1 LLLGPLSL
9 MEVLMLL
16 LSLIYHKRLSF
27 FMCMCVFWCR
37 YIVAD
42 KLFDDMLMRHGN
54 VHPYGSMV
62 TSARELFFFT
72 CLQQEVIVHSFI
84 LLQSLVI
91 CDFNE

>member
-16 LSLIYHKRLSF
+16 LSLIYHKPLSF

-37 YIVAD
+37 YIVAG

-62 TSARELFFFT
+62 TSARWALFLHMFAAGSDCPQFYP
-72 CLQQEVIVHSFI
+72 LAKFGY
-84 LLQSLVI
+84 LW
-91 CDFNE
+91 F